1 MYLYIKAIH
10 IIFVI
15 TWFAGLFYLPR
26 LFIYNREAQDKSE
39 QEKNILSKQFST
51 MSSRLLY
58 GIMWPSAVLTIIF
71 GTWMGIL
78 YGSLPA
84 WLLIK
89 LGFVLA
95 LFIYHLSLQRIYS
108 QQKKGNYS
116 YSSNYLRIWNEVAT
130 VFLVAI
136 VLLASVKQSISI
148 FWGLGSLII
157 LIFVLLVAIKIYKK
171 TRNKKTM

>member
-26 LFIYNREAQDKSE
+26 LFIYNREAQDKPE
-39 QEKNILSKQFST
+39 QEKSILSNQFSL
-51 MSSRLLY
+51 MSQRLLY

-78 YGSLPA
+78 YGSLPQ

-89 LGFVLA
+89 LGFVVA

-108 QQKKGNYS
+108 QQKNDNFN
-116 YSSNYLRIWNEVAT
+116 YSSNYLRNWNEIAT

-136 VLLASVKQSISI
+136 VLLASVKQSISV

-157 LIFVLLVAIKIYKK
+157 LIFVLLIAIKIYKK
-171 TRNKKTM
+171 QRNKKI

>member
-10 IIFVI
+10 IIFVV

-26 LFIYNREAQDKSE
+26 LFIYNREAQDKPE
-39 QEKNILSKQFST
+39 PEKSILSKQFST

-58 GIMWPSAVLTIIF
+58 GITWPSAVLTVIF
-71 GTWMGIL
+71 GTWMAIL
-78 YGSLPA
+78 YGSLPM

-89 LGFVLA
+89 LCFVVA
-95 LFIYHLSLQRIYS
+95 LLVYHFSLQRIFT
-108 QQKKGNYS
+108 QQKNGNFRF
-116 YSSNYLRIWNEVAT
+116 SSNFLRIWNEIAT

-157 LIFVLLVAIKIYKK
+157 LIIALTAAIKIYKRIRMK
-171 TRNKKTM
+171 SST

>member
-10 IIFVI
+10 IIFVV

-26 LFIYNREAQDKSE
+26 LFIYNREAQDKPEPESS
-39 QEKNILSKQFST
+39 ILSKQFST

-58 GIMWPSAVLTIIF
+58 GITLPSAILTVIF
-71 GTWMGIL
+71 GTWMAIL
-78 YGSLPA
+78 YGSLPL
-84 WLLIK
+84 WLIIK

-95 LFIYHLSLQRIYS
+95 LLIYHFSLHRIFAKQRS
-108 QQKKGNYS
+108 GNFS
-116 YSSNYLRIWNEVAT
+116 HSSNFLRIWNEVAT

-148 FWGLGSLII
+148 FWGLGVLII
-157 LIFVLLVAIKIYKK
+157 LIIGLISAIRIYKRL
-171 TRNKKTM
+171 RNNNSI